1 MQKRSI
7 ILLSILIL
15 ALGATVSGIYVLYKW
30 NKPLGPSLDLP
41 TYTPDNSSNT
51 SISAISSSSGSA
63 NSSTLAN
70 QVSAS
75 NPLITSTQ
83 AANSIQPATSMPS
96 PAPTHQ
102 PLCGGPATLTI
113 LAVGSDERSTGYL
126 YGLADSIHI
135 IRIDFSAPNIM
146 VIDFPRDLWV
156 EIPGISDHYGI
167 THGKLNQAYL
177 FGNPGMGYYDGPGEG
192 PGLLA
197 RTMDLNFG
205 LRVDHYIAIDTQT
218 FVRFIDT
225 VGGVDVN
232 VESPIDLNE
241 GTATPDPWYYLS
253 AGTHHLDGK
262 LALMLATNRIPSTFQ
277 RMKYQ
282 KIILSAL
289 REKLFSPAMLPKLP
303 GLVAKFINSVQ
314 TDLSP
319 KEINSLICIGQ
330 AVPKENIK
338 ADSFPQEMFKADVT
352 YDEYRNVTTFV
363 YDVDFNKLRA
373 MITDFMHG
381 IWPMP

>member
-1 MQKRSI
+1 MQKHRVLLV
-7 ILLSILIL
+7 ILLIFV
-15 ALGATVSGIYVLYKW
+15 LGAAVSGIYMLSRW

-41 TYTPDNSSNT
+41 TYTPANNSAP
-51 SISAISSSSGSA
+51 SISAISSTPPA
-63 NSSTLAN
+63 ELA
-70 QVSAS
+70 AS
-75 NPLITSTQ
+75 NPLITSTLEASPGQ
-83 AANSIQPATSMPS
+83 LAIPVASPTATS
-96 PAPTHQ
+96 Q
-102 PLCGGPATLTI
+102 PLCGGPATMTI
-113 LAVGSDERSTGYL
+113 LAIGSDARSTSYL

-135 IRIDFSAPNIM
+135 VRIDFTVPNIM

-197 RTMDLNFG
+197 RTLDLNFG
-205 LRVDHYIAIDTQT
+205 LRVDHYVAINRQT
-218 FVRFIDT
+218 FVKLIDT
-225 VGGVDVN
+225 VGGIDIIVD
-232 VESPIDLNE
+232 SSIDLNYE
-241 GTATPDPWYYLS
+241 MVTPDPRYYLPV
-253 AGTHHLDGK
+253 GTHHLDGEMA
-262 LALMLATNRIPSTFQ
+262 LALATNRIPTTFQ

-289 REKLFSPAMLPKLP
+289 REKLLSPAMLPKLP
-303 GLVAKFINSVQ
+303 QLVTKFITSSQ

-319 KEINSLICIGQ
+319 NEINNLICIAQ
-330 AVPKENIK
+330 AVPKDNIR
-338 ADSFPQEMFKADVT
+338 ADSFPQEMFKANVT
-352 YDEYRNVTTFV
+352 YDQYRNVTTFV

-373 MITDFMHG
+373 MIAEFMNG